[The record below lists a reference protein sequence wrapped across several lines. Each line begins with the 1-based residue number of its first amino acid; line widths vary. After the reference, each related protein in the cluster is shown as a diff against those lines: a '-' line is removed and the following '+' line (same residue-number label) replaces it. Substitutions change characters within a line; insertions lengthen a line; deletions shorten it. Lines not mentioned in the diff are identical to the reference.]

1 MHAQMIHPIHP
12 TVVRFRA
19 RKVFVPYFGETTSTK
34 SPTTT
39 VTSSTDDCALCT
51 NYYRDAW
58 YANPPSQWGT
68 SYPLTGHACADV
80 TDTSDCCKLSPG
92 DEGICAVFWG
102 DEFLYPCDGC
112 EDTSDVSTTIE
123 ESIFGSNAQSVTD
136 VNKIR
141 IAFVLLV
148 AISIM
153 Q

>member
-39 VTSSTDDCALCT
+39 VTSSTDDDEFLYPCNECEDGQTTSTKNPTMTVTGSTGDCALCT

-68 SYPLTGHACADV
+68 SFPLTGHACAD
-80 TDTSDCCKLSPG
+80 DTSDTSNCCKFSG
-92 DEGICAVFWG
+92 EGGICAVFW
-102 DEFLYPCDGC
+102 DD
-112 EDTSDVSTTIE
+112 
-123 ESIFGSNAQSVTD
+123 
-136 VNKIR
+136 
-141 IAFVLLV
+141 
-148 AISIM
+148 
-153 Q
+153 